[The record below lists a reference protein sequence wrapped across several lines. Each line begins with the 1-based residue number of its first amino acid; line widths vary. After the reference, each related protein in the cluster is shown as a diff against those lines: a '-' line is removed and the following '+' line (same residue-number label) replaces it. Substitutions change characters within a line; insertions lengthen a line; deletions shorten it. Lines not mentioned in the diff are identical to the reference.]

1 MADTNTVNYSFIL
14 VEVGASRDTWGS
26 KTNTNMTSID
36 SNLKTLSNTDANLQ
50 TQITN
55 NLNSANGTYTTL
67 RNEYKAWVPIGTVC
81 LWVFGTA
88 TDVPTGWAVCD
99 GRTVTRTDGAGP
111 LTTPNMMGRFIL
123 ADPTGS
129 NTGGSYTGSAATSAA
144 GSHSHGGATG
154 DHALTIAEMPAHT
167 HTIPNFL
174 VASGGSHFT
183 LGGGGDQVLS
193 GQSTG
198 ATGSGAV
205 HNHPIVSDGGHSH
218 TVTMTIVPNYFTAIY
233 IMRY

>member
-88 TDVPTGWAVCD
+88 TDVPPGWAVCD

-167 HTIPNFL
+167 HTYSANTTG
-174 VASGGSHFT
+174 GGSP
-183 LGGGGDQVLS
+183 GGGSKQTDYT
-193 GQSTG
+193 TG
-198 ATGSGAV
+198 NTGSTGSGAV